1 VTKRRT
7 RLSRIAFEYLGRI
20 RGKLA
25 LAALCMSGFIA
36 TQLLMPWPLKV
47 VFDYILLGK
56 RPPRALSVLHGLQ
69 GDQKIR
75 ALVAVSAAIVLL
87 AVLRGLFSYLQLI
100 ITSSVGQKVV
110 YAIRRELFAHLQRLS
125 LSFHNRTRSGE
136 LLSKIAADTS
146 TLRDIF
152 ADAALNLAGD
162 MITIVGMLGIMLWLD
177 WRLGM
182 IVLATF
188 PILLAT
194 FFYRYRTVRHSVAR
208 QRRKE
213 GKIASQLTEILA
225 AVPLVQA
232 FGREQYEAERFETES
247 SASLEE
253 GIRTARLEAAA
264 TRGVEIT
271 RAVGLAAIV
280 LFGSLEV
287 LAGRMTLGT
296 VIVFSSYLSHLYRPI
311 RDLAKLSKNFAK
323 ASVSAERI
331 GEILEAEPEIRDH
344 PNAIDAS
351 GLAGSIVFD
360 DVTFDYGDGRPV
372 LKDVSFSVEAGQ
384 KLALVG
390 ASGAGKSTLVSLILR
405 FYDPVAGSISI
416 DGVDIREYRCE
427 SLRRE
432 IGIVLQDSLLFG
444 TTIRENIAYGKLGAT
459 DEEIVAAARAANAHE
474 FIVELENGYD
484 TVIGERGASLSG
496 GERRRIGIARALV
509 RKAPIL
515 ILDEPMSALD
525 VESEGKVR
533 NALDHVMAGK
543 TCILITHDLA
553 SATDADSIVILESGR
568 VVERGDHAELMARD
582 RRYRQLY
589 EMKVSRRGRP
599 WASKA

>member
-1 VTKRRT
+1 MKKT
-7 RLSRIAFEYLGRI
+7 RLRSIAFEYLGRI
-20 RGKLA
+20 RGRLM
-25 LAALCMSGFIA
+25 LAALCMFGFIG

-47 VFDYILLGK
+47 AFDYILLDK
-56 RPPRALSVLHGLQ
+56 PAPRALSMLRGL
-69 GDQKIR
+69 DEDRKVR
-75 ALVAVSAAIVLL
+75 ALIAVSVAIVLL
-87 AVLRGLFSYLQLI
+87 AVLRGLFSYLQLT
-100 ITSSVGQKVV
+100 ITASAGQKLV
-110 YAIRRELFAHLQRLS
+110 YTIRRELFAHLQRLS
-125 LSFHNRTRSGE
+125 LSFHSRTRSGE
-136 LLSKIAADTS
+136 LLSKIAADTN
-146 TLRDIF
+146 TLRDLYTES
-152 ADAALNLAGD
+152 ALGLAGD
-162 MITIVGMLGIMLWLD
+162 VITIVGMLAVMLWLD
-177 WRLGM
+177 WRLGL

-188 PILLAT
+188 PILLGM

-213 GKIASQLTEILA
+213 GRIASQLTEILA

-271 RAVGLAAIV
+271 RAIGVASIL

-296 VIVFSSYLSHLYRPI
+296 VVVFTSYLSHLYRPI
-311 RDLAKLSKNFAK
+311 RDLAKLSKSFAK
-323 ASVSAERI
+323 ASVSSERI
-331 GEILEAEPEIRDH
+331 GEILEAEPEIQDR
-344 PNAIDAS
+344 PNAVDAGGLS
-351 GLAGSIVFD
+351 GAIVFD
-360 DVTFDYGDGRPV
+360 NVTFDYGDGRPV
-372 LKDVSFSVEAGQ
+372 LKDVSFTVAPGER
-384 KLALVG
+384 LALVG
-390 ASGAGKSTLVSLILR
+390 VSGAGKSTLVSLILR

-416 DGVDIREYRCE
+416 DGVDIRDYRCE

-432 IGIVLQDSLLFG
+432 IGIVQQDSLLLG
-444 TTIRENIAYGKLGAT
+444 TTIRENIAYGKAGAT

-474 FIVELENGYD
+474 FIVELNRGYD

-496 GERRRIGIARALV
+496 GERRRLSIARALI

-515 ILDEPMSALD
+515 ILDEPMSGLD

-533 NALDHVMAGK
+533 NALAHVMSGK

-553 SATDADSIVILESGR
+553 SATSADSIVILEHGR
-568 VVERGDHAELMARD
+568 VVERGTHAELIEGD

-589 EMKVSRRGRP
+589 EMKAGRHELAR
-599 WASKA
+599 WSKA

>member
-1 VTKRRT
+1 MKRT
-7 RLSRIAFEYLGRI
+7 RLSRIAFEYLGGI

-25 LAALCMSGFIA
+25 LGALCMFGFIA

-56 RPPRALSVLHGLQ
+56 RPPRALSALQGLH

-75 ALVAVSAAIVLL
+75 ALVVVSVGIVVL
-87 AVLRGLFSYLQLI
+87 AVLRGLFSYLQLT
-100 ITSSVGQKVV
+100 ITSSAGQKVV

-125 LSFHNRTRSGE
+125 LSFHSRTRSGE
-136 LLSKIAADTS
+136 LLSKMAADTN

-162 MITIVGMLGIMLWLD
+162 MLTIVGMLGIMLWMN
-177 WRLGM
+177 WRLGL

-188 PILLAT
+188 PILLVT
-194 FFYRYRTVRHSVAR
+194 FFYRYRTVRLSVAR

-213 GKIASQLTEILA
+213 GRIASQLTEILA

-232 FGREQYEAERFETES
+232 FGREKYEAERFETES

-264 TRGVEIT
+264 TRAVEIT
-271 RAVGLAAIV
+271 RAIGTAAIV

-296 VIVFSSYLSHLYRPI
+296 VVVFSSYLSHLYRPI
-311 RDLAKLSKNFAK
+311 RDLTKLSKNFAK

-331 GEILEAEPEIRDH
+331 GEILEAEPEIQDQ

-351 GLAGSIVFD
+351 GLTGSIVFD
-360 DVTFDYGDGRPV
+360 NVTFDYGDGKPV
-372 LKDVSFSVEAGQ
+372 LKDVSFSVAPGQ

-405 FYDPVAGSISI
+405 FYDPIAGSISI

-444 TTIRENIAYGKLGAT
+444 TTIRENIAYGKQGAT
-459 DEEIVAAARAANAHE
+459 DEEIVAAAHTANAHE
-474 FIVELENGYD
+474 FIVDLENGYD

-496 GERRRIGIARALV
+496 GERRRIGIARALI

-515 ILDEPMSALD
+515 ILDEPMSGLD

-553 SATDADSIVILESGR
+553 SATDADSIVILENGR
-568 VVERGDHAELMARD
+568 VVESGDHAELMARD

-589 EMKVSRRGRP
+589 EMKTSRRGMP

>member
-1 VTKRRT
+1 MKRT
-7 RLSRIAFEYLGRI
+7 RLSRIAFEYLGGI

-25 LAALCMSGFIA
+25 LGALCMFGFIA

-56 RPPRALSVLHGLQ
+56 RPPRALSALQGLQ

-75 ALVAVSAAIVLL
+75 ALVVVSAGIVLL
-87 AVLRGLFSYLQLI
+87 AVLRGLFSYLQLT
-100 ITSSVGQKVV
+100 ITSSAGQKVV

-125 LSFHNRTRSGE
+125 LSFHSRTRSGE
-136 LLSKIAADTS
+136 LLSKMAADTN

-152 ADAALNLAGD
+152 ADAALGLAGD
-162 MITIVGMLGIMLWLD
+162 VLTIVGMLGIMLWLD
-177 WRLGM
+177 WRLGL

-188 PILLAT
+188 PILLVM

-232 FGREQYEAERFETES
+232 FGREEYEAERFETES

-271 RAVGLAAIV
+271 RAIGTAAIV

-296 VIVFSSYLSHLYRPI
+296 VVVFSSYLSHLYRPI

-331 GEILEAEPEIRDH
+331 GEILEAEPEIQDQ

-372 LKDVSFSVEAGQ
+372 LKDVSFSVAPGQ

-405 FYDPVAGSISI
+405 FYDPIAGSISI

-444 TTIRENIAYGKLGAT
+444 TTIRENIAYGKQGAT
-459 DEEIVAAARAANAHE
+459 DEEIVAAARTANAHE
-474 FIVELENGYD
+474 FIVELEKGYD

-496 GERRRIGIARALV
+496 GERRRIGIARALI

-515 ILDEPMSALD
+515 ILDEPMSGLD

-589 EMKVSRRGRP
+589 EMKMRRRGMP

>member
-1 VTKRRT
+1 MKRSRLT
-7 RLSRIAFEYLGRI
+7 GLAFENLSRM

-25 LAALCMSGFIA
+25 LAVFCMFGFIA
-36 TQLLMPWPLKV
+36 TQLLMPWPMKV
-47 VFDYILLGK
+47 VFDYILIGK
-56 RPPRALSVLHGLQ
+56 HPPRALSALRGLDSE
-69 GDQKIR
+69 GKIR
-75 ALVAVSAAIVLL
+75 ALIVVSVAIVVL
-87 AVLRGLFSYLQLI
+87 AVFRGLFSYLQQM
-100 ITSSVGQKVV
+100 ITASAGQKIV

-125 LSFHNRTRSGE
+125 LSFHSRTRSGE
-136 LLSKIAADTS
+136 VLSKMAADTN

-152 ADAALNLAGD
+152 ADAALGLAGD

-177 WRLGM
+177 WRLGL

-188 PILLAT
+188 PILLVT
-194 FFYRYRTVRHSVAR
+194 FFYRYRTVRKSVAR

-213 GKIASQLTEILA
+213 GKIASQLTEILG

-232 FGREQYEAERFETES
+232 FGREKYEEDRFERES

-253 GIRTARLEAAA
+253 GIRTARIEAAA

-271 RAVGLAAIV
+271 RAIGTAAIV

-296 VIVFSSYLSHLYRPI
+296 VVVFSSYLSHLYRPI
-311 RDLAKLSKNFAK
+311 RDLTKLSKNFAK

-331 GEILEAEPEIRDH
+331 GEILEAEPEIRDQ

-360 DVTFDYGDGRPV
+360 GVTFDYGDGRPV
-372 LKDVSFSVEAGQ
+372 LKDVSFSVAAGQ

-416 DGVDIREYRCE
+416 DGVDIRDYRCE

-432 IGIVLQDSLLFG
+432 IGIVLQESLLFG
-444 TTIRENIAYGKLGAT
+444 TTIRENIAYGKSGAT

-515 ILDEPMSALD
+515 ILDEPMSGLD

-533 NALDHVMAGK
+533 SALDRVMSGK

-568 VVERGDHAELMARD
+568 VIERGDHEELMARD

-589 EMKVSRRGRP
+589 EMKTGSRDSLRTM
-599 WASKA
+599 KT

>member
-1 VTKRRT
+1 MKRSRLT
-7 RLSRIAFEYLGRI
+7 GLAFENLSRM

-25 LAALCMSGFIA
+25 LAVICMFGFIA
-36 TQLLMPWPLKV
+36 TQLLMPWPMKV
-47 VFDYILLGK
+47 VFDHILLGRK
-56 RPPRALSVLHGLQ
+56 PPRALSALADLDSEG
-69 GDQKIR
+69 KIR
-75 ALVAVSAAIVLL
+75 ALVVVSVAIVVL
-87 AVLRGLFSYLQLI
+87 AVFRGLFSYLQQM
-100 ITSSVGQKVV
+100 ITASAGQKIV

-125 LSFHNRTRSGE
+125 LSFHSRTRSGE
-136 LLSKIAADTS
+136 VLSKMAGDTN

-152 ADAALNLAGD
+152 ADAALGLAGD

-177 WRLGM
+177 WRLGL

-188 PILLAT
+188 PILLVT
-194 FFYRYRTVRHSVAR
+194 FFYRYRTVRKSVAR

-213 GKIASQLTEILA
+213 GKIASQLTEILG
-225 AVPLVQA
+225 AVSLVQA
-232 FGREQYEAERFETES
+232 FGREKYEEDRFERES

-253 GIRTARLEAAA
+253 GIRTARIEAAA

-271 RAVGLAAIV
+271 RAIGTAAIV

-296 VIVFSSYLSHLYRPI
+296 VVVFSSYLSHLYRPI
-311 RDLAKLSKNFAK
+311 RDLTKLSKNFAK

-331 GEILEAEPEIRDH
+331 GEILEAEPEIQDQ
-344 PNAIDAS
+344 PDAIDAS
-351 GLAGSIVFD
+351 GLSGSIVFD
-360 DVTFDYGDGRPV
+360 GVTFDYGDGRPV
-372 LKDVSFSVEAGQ
+372 LKDVSFSVAAGQ

-416 DGVDIREYRCE
+416 DGVDIRGYRCE

-444 TTIRENIAYGKLGAT
+444 TTIRENIAYGKVGAT

-496 GERRRIGIARALV
+496 GERRRVGIARALI

-515 ILDEPMSALD
+515 ILDEPMSGLD

-533 NALDHVMAGK
+533 DALDRVMAGK

-568 VVERGDHAELMARD
+568 VIERGDHEELMARD

-589 EMKVSRRGRP
+589 EMKTSSRDSVR
-599 WASKA
+599 AVKT

>member
-1 VTKRRT
+1 MKRS
-7 RLSRIAFEYLGRI
+7 RLTALAFEYLGRMKG
-20 RGKLA
+20 RLVLA
-25 LAALCMSGFIA
+25 VLCMVGFIG

-56 RPPRALSVLHGLQ
+56 RPPRALSALAGL
-69 GDQKIR
+69 DHAKKIR
-75 ALVAVSAAIVLL
+75 ALIVVSVAIVVL
-87 AVLRGLFSYLQLI
+87 AVLRGLFSYLQQM
-100 ITSSVGQKVV
+100 ITSSAGQKIV

-125 LSFHNRTRSGE
+125 LSFHSRVRSGE
-136 LLSKIAADTS
+136 LLSKMAADTN

-152 ADAALNLAGD
+152 ADAALGLVGD

-177 WRLGM
+177 WRLGL

-188 PILLAT
+188 PILVLT

-213 GKIASQLTEILA
+213 GKIASQLTEILG
-225 AVPLVQA
+225 AVPIVQA
-232 FGREQYEAERFETES
+232 FGREEYEAERFERES

-253 GIRTARLEAAA
+253 GIRTARIEAAA

-271 RAVGLAAIV
+271 RAIGTAAIV

-296 VIVFSSYLSHLYRPI
+296 VVVFSSYLSHLYRPI
-311 RDLAKLSKNFAK
+311 RDLTKLSKNIAK

-331 GEILEAEPEIRDH
+331 SEILEAEPEIRDL
-344 PNAIDAS
+344 PGAIDAG

-360 DVTFDYGDGRPV
+360 NVTFDYGDGRPV
-372 LKDVSFSVEAGQ
+372 LKDVSFSVPAGQ

-416 DGVDIREYRCE
+416 DGVDIRQYRCE

-444 TTIRENIAYGKLGAT
+444 ITIRENIAYGKPGAT
-459 DEEIVAAARAANAHE
+459 EEEILAAARVANAHE
-474 FIVELENGYD
+474 FIVELENGYE

-496 GERRRIGIARALV
+496 GERRRIGIARALI

-515 ILDEPMSALD
+515 ILDEPMSGLD
-525 VESEGKVR
+525 VENEGKVR

-553 SATDADSIVILESGR
+553 SATDADQIVILESGH
-568 VVERGDHAELMARD
+568 VVECGGHEDLMVRSPLY
-582 RRYRQLY
+582 RRLV
-589 EMKVSRRGRP
+589 EMKRGPRPLSALEVRR
-599 WASKA
+599 

>member
-1 VTKRRT
+1 MKRS
-7 RLSRIAFEYLGRI
+7 RLSALAFEYLGRMKG
-20 RGKLA
+20 RLVLA
-25 LAALCMSGFIA
+25 VLCMVGFIG

-56 RPPRALSVLHGLQ
+56 RPPRALSALAGL
-69 GDQKIR
+69 DHAKKIR
-75 ALVAVSAAIVLL
+75 ALIVVSVAIVVL
-87 AVLRGLFSYLQLI
+87 AVLRGLFSYLQQM
-100 ITSSVGQKVV
+100 ITSSAGQKIV

-125 LSFHNRTRSGE
+125 LSFHSRVRSGE
-136 LLSKIAADTS
+136 LLSKMAADTN

-152 ADAALNLAGD
+152 ADAALGLVGD

-177 WRLGM
+177 WRLGL

-188 PILLAT
+188 PILVLT

-213 GKIASQLTEILA
+213 GKIASQLTEILG
-225 AVPLVQA
+225 AVPIVQA
-232 FGREQYEAERFETES
+232 FGREEYEAERFERES

-253 GIRTARLEAAA
+253 GIRTARIEAAA

-271 RAVGLAAIV
+271 RAIGTAAIV

-296 VIVFSSYLSHLYRPI
+296 VVIFSSYLSHLYRPI
-311 RDLAKLSKNFAK
+311 RDLTKLSKNIAK

-331 GEILEAEPEIRDH
+331 SEILEAEPEIRDL
-344 PNAIDAS
+344 PGAIDAG

-360 DVTFDYGDGRPV
+360 NVTFDYGDGRPV
-372 LKDVSFSVEAGQ
+372 LKDVSFSVPAGQ

-416 DGVDIREYRCE
+416 DGVDIRQYRCE

-444 TTIRENIAYGKLGAT
+444 ITIRENIAYGKPGAT
-459 DEEIVAAARAANAHE
+459 EEEILAAARVANAHE
-474 FIVELENGYD
+474 FIVELENGYE

-496 GERRRIGIARALV
+496 GERRRIGIARALI

-515 ILDEPMSALD
+515 ILDEPMSGLD
-525 VESEGKVR
+525 VENEGKVR
-533 NALDHVMAGK
+533 NALDRVMAGK

-553 SATDADSIVILESGR
+553 SATDADQIVILESGH
-568 VVERGDHAELMARD
+568 VVECGGHEDLMVRSPLY
-582 RRYRQLY
+582 RRLV
-589 EMKVSRRGRP
+589 EMKRGPRPLSALEVRR
-599 WASKA
+599 